1 MGLEAYVFN
10 TANFTYNSNIQA
22 VLQFSRISK
31 TYLLLSK
38 DESFETSKILI
49 TDQTTDMKKQ
59 NF

>member
-49 TDQTTDMKKQ
+49 TDQTTDMKNQ
-59 NF
+59 SF